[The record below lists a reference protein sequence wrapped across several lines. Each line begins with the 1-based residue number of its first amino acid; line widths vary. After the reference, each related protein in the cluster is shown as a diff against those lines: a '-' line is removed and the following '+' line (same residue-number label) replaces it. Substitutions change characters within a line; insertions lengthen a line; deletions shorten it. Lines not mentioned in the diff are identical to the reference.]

1 MRAVIVLTVCVAF
14 GCASPNP
21 GAVAATPGPD
31 VRMNMPQGSQVITT
45 GATVVRGVANLQFP
59 IDKVW
64 SAMVPA
70 YDSLSIPL
78 SVLDPSTHTIGNQGL
93 KARRRIGKTRIGEY
107 LNCGNGEGG
116 PSADLYEINLSM
128 VSTLQPNSAGGTTI
142 TTTVDG
148 AARPASFS
156 GDYIKCATTG
166 ELEKRL
172 VKLVENQ
179 IW

>member
-1 MRAVIVLTVCVAF
+1 MRAIIVLSVGVVA

-21 GAVAATPGPD
+21 GAVASTPGPD
-31 VRMNMPQGSQVITT
+31 VRMTMPQGSQVITS

-59 IDKVW
+59 MDKVW
-64 SAMVPA
+64 PAMAPA

-78 SVLDPSTHTIGNQGL
+78 SVFDATSRTIGNEGL

-116 PSADLYEINLSM
+116 PSADIYEINLSM
-128 VSTLQPNSAGGTTI
+128 VSRLQPNAVGGTTI

-148 AARPASFS
+148 VAKPASFS

-172 VKLVENQ
+172 VKIVEDKL
-179 IW
+179 W

>member
-1 MRAVIVLTVCVAF
+1 MRAIMVLSVGVVVA
-14 GCASPNP
+14 CAAPSP

-31 VRMNMPQGSQVITT
+31 VRMSMPQGTQVIAV
-45 GATVVRGVANLQFP
+45 GATVVRGVANLNFP

-64 SAMVPA
+64 SAMSPA
-70 YDSLSIPL
+70 YDSLGIPL
-78 SVLDPSTHTIGNQGL
+78 TVIDATSHTIGNEGL

-116 PSADLYEINLSM
+116 PSADIYEINLIM
-128 VSTLQPNSAGGTTI
+128 VSRLQPNDAGGTTI

-148 AARPASFS
+148 AAKPASFT
-156 GDYIKCATTG
+156 GDYIKCGTTG

-172 VKLVENQ
+172 VKFVENQ

>member
-1 MRAVIVLTVCVAF
+1 MRVVIVLSVGVVI
-14 GCASPNP
+14 GCAPPSP

-31 VRMNMPQGSQVITT
+31 VRMNMPQGSQVIRT
-45 GATVVRGVANLQFP
+45 GATVIRGVANLQFP

-78 SVLDPSTHTIGNQGL
+78 TVLDATSHTIGNQGL
-93 KARRRIGKTRIGEY
+93 KARRRIGQTRIGEY

-116 PSADLYEINLSM
+116 PSADLYDINLSM
-128 VSTLQPNSAGGTTI
+128 VSTLQPNAAGGTTI

-148 AARPASFS
+148 AAKPASFS
-156 GDYIKCATTG
+156 GEYIKCATTG

-172 VKLVENQ
+172 VKLVEDKL
-179 IW
+179 W

>member
-1 MRAVIVLTVCVAF
+1 MRAIIVLSVGVVI

-21 GAVAATPGPD
+21 GAVASTPGPD
-31 VRMNMPQGSQVITT
+31 VRMTMPQGSQVITS

-64 SAMVPA
+64 SAMAPA

-78 SVLDPSTHTIGNQGL
+78 SVFDATSRTIGNEGL

-116 PSADLYEINLSM
+116 PSADIYEINLSM
-128 VSTLQPNSAGGTTI
+128 VSRLQPNAVGGTTI

-148 AARPASFS
+148 VAKPASFS

-172 VKLVENQ
+172 VKLVEDKL
-179 IW
+179 W